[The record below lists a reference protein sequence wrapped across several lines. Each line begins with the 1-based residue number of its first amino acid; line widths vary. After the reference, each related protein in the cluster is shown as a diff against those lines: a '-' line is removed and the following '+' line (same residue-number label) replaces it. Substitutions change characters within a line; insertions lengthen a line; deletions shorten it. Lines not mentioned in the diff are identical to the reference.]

1 MKNGLS
7 SLNRDFGHLRPG
19 DPGRVALVA
28 PPGEASLVARRL
40 DPAWSVEEMWEPV
53 EVALGLR
60 RCDLILFAPG
70 GPGPSKVPGGV
81 DAVTGVLATVTG
93 MPAVLRLPGRD
104 HPSLEEISSR
114 LDVTAIALSGEDD
127 RLAEAVQEAA
137 LEPFMS
143 AVAALVGE
151 ETGDWA
157 LRKAVSEV
165 VTRTPPPA
173 GRARAMTE
181 EGRDPF
187 PRRVEELA
195 RSVGCS
201 LAHVKRRARSE
212 GMKPARVLEA
222 NRAFQGL
229 ARYRSGRGTAPRNES
244 LARRLGYRSARAL
257 RKAASRRFPGGVLAL
272 RDRRLTELAKPLL
285 RAAGAHDHHIE
296 VKRNSHAGTF

>member
-1 MKNGLS
+1 
-7 SLNRDFGHLRPG
+7 
-19 DPGRVALVA
+19 
-28 PPGEASLVARRL
+28 
-40 DPAWSVEEMWEPV
+40 
-53 EVALGLR
+53 
-60 RCDLILFAPG
+60 
-70 GPGPSKVPGGV
+70 
-81 DAVTGVLATVTG
+81 
-93 MPAVLRLPGRD
+93 
-104 HPSLEEISSR
+104 
-114 LDVTAIALSGEDD
+114 
-127 RLAEAVQEAA
+127 
-137 LEPFMS
+137 MS
-143 AVAALVGE
+143 AVAARVGE
-151 ETGDWA
+151 EIEDWA

-173 GRARAMTE
+173 GRARAMIE
-181 EGRDPF
+181 AGRDPF
-187 PRRVEELA
+187 PRRVEEFA

-201 LAHVKRRARSE
+201 LAHVKRRAQSE

-272 RDRRLTELAKPLL
+272 RDRRLAELAKPLL